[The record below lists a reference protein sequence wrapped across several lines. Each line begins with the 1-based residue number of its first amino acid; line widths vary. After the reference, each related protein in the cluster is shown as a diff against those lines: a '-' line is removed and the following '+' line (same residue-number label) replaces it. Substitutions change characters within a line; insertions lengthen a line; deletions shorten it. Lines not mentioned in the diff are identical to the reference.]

1 VNGGGQGGA
10 NARTQRTAPRLH
22 SSDDGL
28 FLATSALRRLEEDV
42 RHFGDFCS
50 LDLRAEDRRRAANI
64 RCRSIRKSGLV
75 RIPDSSWTLWHVR
88 KVPTPDIISRGR
100 AALSN
105 VRHCLNKYALN
116 APQIVSLQYELISVP
131 LTNMVPEHL
140 PSDGRLEL

>member
-1 VNGGGQGGA
+1 MLEVVGGA
-10 NARTQRTAPRLH
+10 ETT
-22 SSDDGL
+22 
-28 FLATSALRRLEEDV
+28 
-42 RHFGDFCS
+42 
-50 LDLRAEDRRRAANI
+50 
-64 RCRSIRKSGLV
+64 
-75 RIPDSSWTLWHVR
+75 
-88 KVPTPDIISRGR
+88 ISRD

>member
-1 VNGGGQGGA
+1 LRPGA
-10 NARTQRTAPRLH
+10 AQKRVPREPFIALRIRVAASKSTARAARRV
-22 SSDDGL
+22 
-28 FLATSALRRLEEDV
+28 ATSSIVISPLSELIAIGRVVWSGFSGCWRWL
-42 RHFGDFCS
+42 G
-50 LDLRAEDRRRAANI
+50 AE
-64 RCRSIRKSGLV
+64 
-75 RIPDSSWTLWHVR
+75 T
-88 KVPTPDIISRGR
+88 TISHD

>member
-1 VNGGGQGGA
+1 M
-10 NARTQRTAPRLH
+10 
-22 SSDDGL
+22 SSGL
-28 FLATSALRRLEEDV
+28 P
-42 RHFGDFCS
+42 
-50 LDLRAEDRRRAANI
+50 LRADI
-64 RCRSIRKSGLV
+64 VRCS
-75 RIPDSSWTLWHVR
+75 WHVSN
-88 KVPTPDIISRGR
+88 VPTPDIISRGR